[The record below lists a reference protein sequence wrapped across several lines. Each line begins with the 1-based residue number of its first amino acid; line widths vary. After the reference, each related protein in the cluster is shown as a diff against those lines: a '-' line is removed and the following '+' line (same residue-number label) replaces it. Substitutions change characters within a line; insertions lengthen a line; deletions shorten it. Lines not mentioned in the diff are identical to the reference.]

1 VTKLRILLVEDDHV
15 LGSAIRAH
23 IDAQG
28 HGVDWVTRLD
38 DATEACATTGYG
50 LILLD
55 LSLPDGRGLD
65 FLRALRLRK
74 CETPVIIA
82 TAQDQVS
89 VRIEGLNSGA
99 DDYMVKPF
107 DLDELTARLS
117 AVARRQGGTVETQ
130 TVIGDVSIDL
140 DRRQVQRSAKSV
152 VLTSREW
159 AVLDCLVRNKGAVVP
174 KGTIEDGLYAFG
186 AEIESNAV
194 EVFVSRLRKKLGR
207 DLIITQRGLGYSL
220 VTK

>member
-1 VTKLRILLVEDDHV
+1 MRILLVEDDHV

-38 DATEACATTGYG
+38 EATEACATTDYG

-65 FLRALRLRK
+65 FLRDLRARQD
-74 CETPVIIA
+74 EAPVIIA
-82 TAQDQVS
+82 TAQDQVE

-99 DDYMVKPF
+99 DDYLVKPF
-107 DLDELTARLS
+107 DLGELTARLS
-117 AVARRQGGTVETQ
+117 AVARRHKGPSDTQ
-130 TVIGDVSIDL
+130 TVIKDVAIDL
-140 DRRQVQRSAKSV
+140 DRRKIQRGEKDI

-159 AVLDCLVRNKGAVVP
+159 AVLDCLVRNKGAIVP
-174 KGTIEDGLYAFG
+174 KGLIEDGLYAFG

-207 DLIITQRGLGYSL
+207 DLIVTTRGLGYSL
-220 VTK
+220 VSQ

>member
-1 VTKLRILLVEDDHV
+1 
-15 LGSAIRAH
+15 
-23 IDAQG
+23 
-28 HGVDWVTRLD
+28 
-38 DATEACATTGYG
+38 
-50 LILLD
+50 
-55 LSLPDGRGLD
+55 
-65 FLRALRLRK
+65 
-74 CETPVIIA
+74 
-82 TAQDQVS
+82 
-89 VRIEGLNSGA
+89 
-99 DDYMVKPF
+99 MVKPF

-194 EVFVSRLRKKLGR
+194 EVFVSRLRKKLGH